1 MKHLGDI
8 LERTVRRLPLRRRL
22 DDYEIWEIW
31 DDAVGPTVARNAR
44 PQKIRNDTLFV
55 TVRGATWMQQLQ
67 YMKHIIVETLNQR
80 LGREVIANIFFVVGD
95 IPPGTP
101 PKDSD
106 IPMATV
112 DTARLPENELSSV
125 HDPELRNSLRHL
137 FMNHLSR
144 RG

>member
-22 DDYEIWEIW
+22 DDYAIWEIW

-55 TVRGATWMQQLQ
+55 KVRGATWMQQLQ
-67 YMKHIIVETLNQR
+67 YMKHMIVETLNQR
-80 LGREVIANIFFVVGD
+80 LGREVVTNIFFVVGD
-95 IPPGTP
+95 IPPSIP

-106 IPMATV
+106 IPMAAV

-125 HDPELRNSLRHL
+125 HDPELRESLRHL